1 MKTLRLV
8 LALIVLAL
16 PGFAG
21 TIPLSD
27 ISRYLNG
34 ISTAQ
39 GRFTQVNADGSVS
52 TGTLYIRRPG
62 RIRFEYDPPN
72 DALVMAGGGQV
83 AVFDPKSNQPPEQ
96 YPLRR
101 TPLSLILD
109 KTVDLGRARMVIAHG
124 AEGNLTRVVAQDPE
138 NPDYGTLTLY
148 FSETP
153 LRLRQWVIDDGSGS
167 PVRVTLD
174 RLDTGV
180 QLGASLFNIVRE
192 AQRRGVE

>member
-1 MKTLRLV
+1 MKTLRLA
-8 LALIVLAL
+8 LALIVLAV
-16 PGFAG
+16 PAVAG
-21 TIPLSD
+21 TIPLSE

-34 ISTAQ
+34 IATAQ
-39 GRFTQVNADGSVS
+39 GRFTQVNGDGSVS
-52 TGTLYIRRPG
+52 TGTVYIRRPG

-124 AEGNLTRVVAQDPE
+124 AEGTLTRVVAQDPE

-148 FSETP
+148 FSENP
-153 LRLRQWVIDDGSGS
+153 VRLRQWVIDDGSGS

-174 RLDTGV
+174 RLETGV
-180 QLGASLFNIVRE
+180 SLGASLFSIVRE
-192 AQRRGVE
+192 TQRRGLD